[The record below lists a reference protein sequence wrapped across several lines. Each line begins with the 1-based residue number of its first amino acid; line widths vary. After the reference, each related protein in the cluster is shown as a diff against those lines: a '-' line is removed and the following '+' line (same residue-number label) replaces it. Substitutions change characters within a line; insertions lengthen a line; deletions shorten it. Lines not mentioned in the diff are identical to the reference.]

1 MEDAGRQLGQIL
13 TQRTQAVHAVSV
25 VLAGKCGHSAQ
36 FAMVTYS
43 DGSTKKV
50 DMKYEITDADRT
62 NIAALLPQVRI
73 VDLVA
78 RKHNR

>member
-1 MEDAGRQLGQIL
+1 
-13 TQRTQAVHAVSV
+13 
-25 VLAGKCGHSAQ
+25 
-36 FAMVTYS
+36 MVTYS